1 MNTPQFK
8 IGDKVWT
15 INPYTKKAKEYT
27 VLGIIQAEDMHL
39 REVRVDGTYNQLI
52 NIYYQVYMIDNN
64 RFELNEINKNMF
76 IDEYSVYKS
85 KEELLDSL

>member
-1 MNTPQFK
+1 MNTPEFK

-15 INPYTKKAKEYT
+15 INPYTKKAKDYT

-39 REVRVDGTYNQLI
+39 REAHVDGTMTQLI

-64 RFELNEINKNMF
+64 KFELDKITKNMF
-76 IDEYSVYKS
+76 IDEYSIYKS
-85 KEELLDSL
+85 KEELLNSL